1 MASSLDVL
9 ILVVVSCLGLRCCIA
24 FDSRWRYQNTFDFP
38 GVFVWQ
44 RRRVA
49 PLWHG
54 RLVTLSL
61 SKGDKGI
68 NRYGRFCK
76 GVRYRISEQRI
87 DTRCCARA
95 SGQYR
100 GPSPQRCRR
109 GMESQTAS
117 VLHVVVRAQVHACY
131 GGTDC
136 IQELDC
142 SGFVT
147 YL

>member
-1 MASSLDVL
+1 MQKPVQERT
-9 ILVVVSCLGLRCCIA
+9 LGYSTGAAGTPIHG

-76 GVRYRISEQRI
+76 GVRYRLGGHPKCTTYGRLKMYQ
-87 DTRCCARA
+87 
-95 SGQYR
+95 G
-100 GPSPQRCRR
+100 
-109 GMESQTAS
+109 S
-117 VLHVVVRAQVHACY
+117 VA
-131 GGTDC
+131 T
-136 IQELDC
+136 
-142 SGFVT
+142 
-147 YL
+147 